1 MPPLTRWYIKLALAY
16 FLAALAAGVWQAAG
30 GPLWLTPVYIHLF
43 VVGWITGMIFG
54 VAYWMF
60 PKYSKDSPRG
70 SDWVAVATFGLLH
83 TGLWLRVIGEARSS
97 GGLLVVAAL
106 LQWLAGTGF
115 IVTTWRRVRER

>member
-70 SDWVAVATFGLLH
+70 SDWIAVATFGLLH

-97 GGLLVVAAL
+97 GALLVVAAL
-106 LQWLAGTGF
+106 FQWLAGTGF
-115 IVTTWRRVRER
+115 IVTTWPRVRER